1 MLSCVESLRRCGGG
15 AAIPHSSVRY
25 QEGTAIEAEETQRQ
39 LDRDSDF
46 TETPVIS
53 MYLEELRLLCCAL
66 SVSMC
71 VGGEVGWA
79 GADVRRPVV
88 PISI

>member
-1 MLSCVESLRRCGGG
+1 MAGGG

-25 QEGTAIEAEETQRQ
+25 QEGTSIEAEETQRQ
-39 LDRDSDF
+39 LDHDSGF

-71 VGGEVGWA
+71 VEGEVGWA
-79 GADVRRPVV
+79 GADVRCPGL
-88 PISI
+88 PISNFF

>member
-1 MLSCVESLRRCGGG
+1 MWGE

-39 LDRDSDF
+39 LDHDYDF

-53 MYLEELRLLCCAL
+53 KYLEELRLLCCRL
-66 SVSMC
+66 SVSMQMC
-71 VGGEVGWA
+71 VGGWGRQ
-79 GADVRRPVV
+79 GLTSDVLCYP
-88 PISI
+88 SLSNFF

>member
-1 MLSCVESLRRCGGG
+1 MWGE

-25 QEGTAIEAEETQRQ
+25 QEGTAIEAEETQRKP
-39 LDRDSDF
+39 DRDSGF

-53 MYLEELRLLCCAL
+53 KYLEELRLLCCAL

-71 VGGEVGWA
+71 MCVGGWG
-79 GADVRRPVV
+79 GQGLTSDVLCYPSL
-88 PISI
+88 PNFFF